1 MRWSLLVSD
10 RRAQHPKLDRGSIVA
25 RTSVNFWT
33 ISRCAERC
41 PGARVRSQFGQ
52 RYFLIQD
59 EMIPILN
66 IVGIK
71 AFVGPF
77 HLFGSGELDHDL
89 IAVVQPH
96 VLRRNLEPLMKQ
108 RFELCHGLVEIDH
121 FFSHVLLLVNDFHL
135 IKKINAFQ

>member
-1 MRWSLLVSD
+1 
-10 RRAQHPKLDRGSIVA
+10 
-25 RTSVNFWT
+25 
-33 ISRCAERC
+33 
-41 PGARVRSQFGQ
+41 
-52 RYFLIQD
+52 
-59 EMIPILN
+59 MIPILN

-77 HLFGSGELDHDL
+77 HLFGAGELDHDL

-135 IKKINAFQ
+135 IKKINAFLLGYGLGNIVFVNSTLTFTWVAGSMSTLTNGSKWP